1 MRQVILKQQAGNI
14 FKHIL
19 CNIHIYMYI
28 YIYIYIYINMYIY
41 IYILCIYIIY
51 ILYILYMYVYI
62 NLLTPIIT
70 IIGYGYFQNI
80 LLTQCLNNTVLK
92 ILSIKQKKPDNIYN
106 LSITQSLR
114 RKKKTQHQHRTD
126 CNVYQKGLIKQIFM
140 CRTVATKHA
149 QRY

>member
-28 YIYIYIYINMYIY
+28 YIYIYI
-41 IYILCIYIIY
+41 IY

-70 IIGYGYFQNI
+70 IIGYGQFQNI